1 MKQVFRVVQQTQA
14 VSVQRQDGTQ
24 TQKCQ
29 LVMQEMGGKYENCFV
44 ATLLGNLAQM
54 KFVQNDLVYAVL
66 RFTARDYNG
75 QTYMDCMVQDIV
87 KLTEGSI
94 F

>member
-1 MKQVFRVVQQTQA
+1 
-14 VSVQRQDGTQ
+14 
-24 TQKCQ
+24 
-29 LVMQEMGGKYENCFV
+29 
-44 ATLLGNLAQM
+44 M